1 MATLKQ
7 LVDETTKIKNELKT
21 CHANLKNNLIEKGVD
36 CNSSDKLLSLANKVG
51 EIELGKKW
59 VSGSTSSS
67 GNRTLFRKWNDDS
80 DYNAYYITIP
90 LSFKPSYVI
99 VTYKGERK
107 RWKEDDISV
116 VSGDFKACAGFYDSY
131 ATDDEHPL
139 RASSEGLSFSTEKG
153 FDNGNGAYNIPVST
167 NSYKR
172 TFEWIAF
179 E

>member
-7 LVDETTKIKNELKT
+7 LVDETTNIKNELKT
-21 CHANLKNNLIEKGVD
+21 CHTNLKNNLIDKGVD

-80 DYNAYYITIP
+80 DYNTYYITIP

-99 VTYKGERK
+99 AVYKGNRN
-107 RWKEDDISV
+107 RWSDDDISV
-116 VSGDFKACAGFYDSY
+116 VSGDFMACAGFYDSTV
-131 ATDDEHPL
+131 ADDEHSS
-139 RASSEGLSFSTEKG
+139 RHSEGLTFSTEKG

-172 TFEWIAF
+172 TFQWIAF

>member
-21 CHANLKNNLIEKGVD
+21 CHTNLKNNLIDKGVD

-80 DYNAYYITIP
+80 DYNTYYITIP

-99 VTYKGERK
+99 AVYKGNRS
-107 RWKEDDISV
+107 RWNDDDISV
-116 VSGDFKACAGFYDSY
+116 VSGDFMACAGFYDS
-131 ATDDEHPL
+131 AVADED
-139 RASSEGLSFSTEKG
+139 SSSRYSNGLTFSTEKG
-153 FDNGNGAYNIPVST
+153 FDNGNGTYNIPVSS

-172 TFEWIAF
+172 TFQWIAF